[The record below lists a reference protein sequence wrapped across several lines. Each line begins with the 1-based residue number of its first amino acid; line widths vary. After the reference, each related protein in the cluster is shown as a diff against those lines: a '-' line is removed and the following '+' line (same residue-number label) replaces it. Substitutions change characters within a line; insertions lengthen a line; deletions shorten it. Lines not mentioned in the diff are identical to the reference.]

1 MDKIISTQEK
11 GIIRMFFWIF
21 LSFIISMNVWFVW
34 NINIYVLYLIIDFLL
49 IFEIHKTNIY
59 IEHSRNNII
68 STAILGCC
76 MLYSSSLFRVI
87 CISPLVYIV
96 LSLPIH
102 QKQRCMYYITKWFC
116 YILIPS
122 IILFFFLQFFK
133 IPSLGTISI
142 ISHSGASYTACQNY
156 LVLVKGDYYGF
167 RFSGPFLEPG
177 HLGMMISFILF
188 VNNWNLKDKNNLILF
203 IISLFT
209 LSLAAYVL
217 HVIGYLLINYVNKKF
232 KIRSIVLFFLILYVL
247 YELIINYNE
256 GHNILNE
263 NIIERLDYDEEKGF
277 TGNNRAFGLIPQYY
291 EEMWNSNNTKLLF
304 FGYDSNTIKWLAEH
318 GSRGVGYVMY
328 MVLYGLVGVIL
339 SSLFYIYYALN
350 SSNIKY
356 AIIVLIFVAIMF
368 WQRSYPY
375 WISWIICYVFSISL
389 NNYNTENENR
399 NNYIS

>member
-1 MDKIISTQEK
+1 MDKIISTK
-11 GIIRMFFWIF
+11 NIGNVKIYFLIF

-49 IFEIHKTNIY
+49 IFIVHKSKIN
-59 IEHSRNNII
+59 IEHNRNNII
-68 STAILGCC
+68 STMVLACC
-76 MLYSSSLFRVI
+76 MLYSSSLFRII
-87 CISPLVYIV
+87 CISPLVYII
-96 LSLPIH
+96 LSLSIYD
-102 QKQRCMYYITKWFC
+102 KQRCMDYITKCLC
-116 YILIPS
+116 YLLIPS
-122 IILFFFLQFFK
+122 IILFLILQFVK
-133 IPSLGTISI
+133 LPSLGAISI
-142 ISHSGASYTACQNY
+142 TSHSGASYTACQNY
-156 LVLVKGDYYGF
+156 IILVKGDYYGF

-188 VNNWNLKDKNNLILF
+188 ANNWNLKDKHNLILF

-209 LSLAAYVL
+209 LSLAAYIL
-217 HVIGYLLINYVNKKF
+217 HVIGYILVNYVNKTF
-232 KIRSIVLFFLILYVL
+232 KMKSIALFFFILYVL
-247 YELIINYNE
+247 YELIINYND

-277 TGNNRAFGLIPQYY
+277 VGNNRAFGLIPQYY
-291 EEMWNSNNTKLLF
+291 EDMWKGSNTKILL
-304 FGYDSNTIKWLAEH
+304 FGYDASTIKWLAEH

-328 MVLYGLVGVIL
+328 MVLYGLVGVVL
-339 SSLFYIYYALN
+339 SSLFYLYYAIK
-350 SSNIKY
+350 SSNKRY